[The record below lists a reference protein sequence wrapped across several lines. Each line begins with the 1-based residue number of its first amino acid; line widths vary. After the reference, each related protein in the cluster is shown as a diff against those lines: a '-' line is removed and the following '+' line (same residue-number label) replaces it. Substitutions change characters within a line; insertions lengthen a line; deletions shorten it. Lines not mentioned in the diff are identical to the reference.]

1 MRDASFEWDDRKAA
15 ANLKKHEVSF
25 LEAELVFEDL
35 DAVDRDDP
43 DPDEER
49 TVRIG
54 RAGPALLVVVYTE
67 REGRDGISRFRIIS
81 AREATSH
88 EETIYRAG

>member
-1 MRDASFEWDDRKAA
+1 MRDQHFEWDDRKAA

-25 LEAELVFEDL
+25 DEARRAFDDD
-35 DAVDRDDP
+35 DAIEREDP

-49 TVRIG
+49 MVRIG
-54 RAGPALLVVVYTE
+54 RSGQSLLVVIYTD
-67 REGRDGISRFRIIS
+67 RTGRDGITRSRIIS

-88 EETIYRAG
+88 EEALYRAG